1 MADDMEG
8 IDVQDRSENP
18 EQKALSLWIAG
29 SKADVD
35 QWMSA
40 GRIPITE
47 WAPQHKGSYVGFRD
61 SSGRA
66 AERHQQRCL
75 KEGKSFAKEDILVL
89 EVHLDKEVYARMGTE
104 KLKVPGRGWVT
115 RLHYETYL
123 DSSEGA
129 EDWGVWY
136 YFGGP
141 FNLWV
146 SGVNL
151 SCATIY

>member
-1 MADDMEG
+1 MADEMED

-47 WAPQHKGSYVGFRD
+47 WAPRHKGSYVGFRD

-66 AERHQQRCL
+66 AERHQQRCR
-75 KEGKSFAKEDILVL
+75 KEGKPFAKEDIRLL
-89 EVHLDKEVYARMGTE
+89 EVRLDKEAFARMGTE
-104 KLKVPGRGWVT
+104 KLNEPGRGWVT
-115 RLHYETYL
+115 RLHFETYPN
-123 DSSEGA
+123 SS

-136 YFGGP
+136 YFGES
-141 FNLWV
+141 FDLLA
-146 SGVNL
+146 SGV
-151 SCATIY
+151 SVFRASIR